1 MRFGERSEPRHVGC
15 YNFKTRSE
23 DSQVRD
29 LISVFDQTG
38 YASLFEAGLEAHGG
52 VRSRSCL
59 SQSAS
64 TVRERGDSPDSP
76 VDCSSSG

>member
-29 LISVFDQTG
+29 LISVFDQPG
-38 YASLFEAGLEAHGG
+38 YASLFEAGLRHMA
-52 VRSRSCL
+52 V
-59 SQSAS
+59 SAL
-64 TVRERGDSPDSP
+64 DHA
-76 VDCSSSG
+76 